1 MINLAPP
8 IASAQPE
15 LSVDIS
21 FFLQKINRALST
33 ISYGEE
39 PVELYDPIRYMM
51 ALGGKRIRPALT
63 LLAGHLFNNEV
74 DALLKPAIGIEV
86 FHNFTLLHD
95 DIMDKAPLRRGQPAV
110 HEKWNPNIAILSG
123 DVMLVRAYE
132 LFLEVPPAKL
142 PKALRLFSHTAA
154 QVCEGQQL
162 DMNFESRS
170 EVSIEE
176 YLQMITLKTAVL
188 LGLALEMGAFL
199 NEAPDKDALLL
210 KNFGINIGI
219 AFQLR
224 DDLLDVYGSQEK
236 FGKLV
241 GGDILAD
248 KKTFLLLTARAQA
261 NDQQKE
267 ILSRF
272 SSQTVYSPEEKVREV
287 TAVYDQLHIKA
298 QTEAKINQYFEEAI
312 QSLDAVAV
320 ALERKALLRHLALQL
335 MERES

>member
-1 MINLAPP
+1 MA
-8 IASAQPE
+8 
-15 LSVDIS
+15 
-21 FFLQKINRALST
+21 
-33 ISYGEE
+33 YGQD

-51 ALGGKRIRPALT
+51 ALGGKRIRPTLT
-63 LLAGHLFNNEV
+63 LLAGHLFKEEV
-74 DALLKPAIGIEV
+74 EALLKPAIGIEV

-95 DIMDKAPLRRGQPAV
+95 DIMDKAPLRRGQPSV

-132 LFLEVPPAKL
+132 LFLDVPAAKL
-142 PKALRLFSHTAA
+142 PKALRLFSQAAA

-162 DMNFESRS
+162 DMNFETQAD
-170 EVSIEE
+170 VSIQE

-188 LGLALEMGAFL
+188 LGLALEVGAFL
-199 NEAPDKDALLL
+199 NDAPDADALLL
-210 KNFGINIGI
+210 RSFGINVGI

-248 KKTFLLLTARAQA
+248 KKTFLLLTALAQA
-261 NDQQKE
+261 DERQKAV
-267 ILSRF
+267 LSQF
-272 SSQTVYSPEEKVREV
+272 KSQDGYSPQDKVQQV
-287 TAVYDQLHIKA
+287 TAVYDQLQVKA
-298 QTEAKINQYFEEAI
+298 QTEERINQYFETAI
-312 QSLDAVAV
+312 QSLDAVGV
-320 ALERKALLRHLALQL
+320 APERKTLLRHLAMQL

>member
-1 MINLAPP
+1 
-8 IASAQPE
+8 
-15 LSVDIS
+15 VDIS
-21 FFLQKINRALST
+21 FYLQKINRTLSS

-39 PVELYDPIRYMM
+39 PIELYDPIRYMM
-51 ALGGKRIRPALT
+51 GLGGKRIRPALT
-63 LLAGHLFNNEV
+63 LLAGHLFQDELE
-74 DALLKPAIGIEV
+74 ALLKPAIGIEV

-95 DIMDKAPLRRGQPAV
+95 DIMDKAPLRRGQPSV

-132 LFLEVPPAKL
+132 LFLDVPPAKL
-142 PKALRLFSHTAA
+142 PKVLRLFSHAAA

-162 DMNFESRS
+162 DMNFETRS
-170 EVSIEE
+170 QVSIEE
-176 YLQMITLKTAVL
+176 YLRMITLKTAVL

-199 NEAPDKDALLL
+199 NDAPEQDALLL

-248 KKTFLLLTARAQA
+248 KKTFLLLTALAQA
-261 NDQQKE
+261 NLEQKQM
-267 ILSRF
+267 LARF
-272 SSQTVYSPEEKVREV
+272 SRQTVLSPEEKVREV

-298 QTEAKINQYFEEAI
+298 QTEEKINQYFEEAI

-320 ALERKALLRHLALQL
+320 PPERKALLRHLALQL

>member
-1 MINLAPP
+1 MTKLAAPGTP
-8 IASAQPE
+8 AQPE
-15 LSVDIS
+15 LAVDIS
-21 FFLQKINRALST
+21 FLLHKINQALST

-39 PVELYDPIRYMM
+39 PAELYDPIRYMM

-63 LLAGHLFNNEV
+63 LMAGQLFKDEV
-74 DALLKPAIGIEV
+74 DELLKPAIGIEV

-95 DIMDKAPLRRGQPAV
+95 DIMDKAPLRRGQPSV

-132 LFLEVPPAKL
+132 CFLEVPAAKL
-142 PKALRLFSHTAA
+142 PKTLRLFSQTAA

-162 DMNFESRS
+162 DMNFETRS
-170 EVSIEE
+170 QVSIPE

-199 NEAPDKDALLL
+199 NDAPDEDAGLLR
-210 KNFGINIGI
+210 NFGVKVGI

-224 DDLLDVYGSQEK
+224 DDLLDVYGAQEK

-261 NDQQKE
+261 DARQQE
-267 ILSRF
+267 ILAKF
-272 SSQTVYSPEEKVREV
+272 STAQGYAPEDKVREV
-287 TAVYDQLHIKA
+287 TSVYDQLNIKA
-298 QTEAKINQYFEEAI
+298 QTEEIINQYFEEAI
-312 QSLDAVAV
+312 QSLDAVRV
-320 ALERKALLRHLALQL
+320 ASERKAPLRHLAMQL

>member
-1 MINLAPP
+1 MSNLAAP

-51 ALGGKRIRPALT
+51 ALSGKRIRPTLT
-63 LLAGHLFNNEV
+63 LMAGHLFKDEV

-95 DIMDKAPLRRGQPAV
+95 DIMDKAPLRRGQPSV

-132 LFLEVPPAKL
+132 LFLDVEPAKL
-142 PKALRLFSHTAA
+142 PKALRLFSHAAA

-162 DMNFESRS
+162 DMNFETRT

-176 YLQMITLKTAVL
+176 YLRMITLKTAVL
-188 LGLALEMGAFL
+188 LGMALEMGAFL
-199 NEAPDKDALLL
+199 NDAPDEDALLL

-261 NDQQKE
+261 NAGQKQ

-272 SSQTVYSPEEKVREV
+272 STQTVYSPEEKVREV

-298 QTEAKINQYFEEAI
+298 QTEEKINQYFEEAI
-312 QSLDAVAV
+312 QSLDAVRV
-320 ALERKALLRHLALQL
+320 APERKALMRQLALQL

>member
-1 MINLAPP
+1 MTNLAAPK
-8 IASAQPE
+8 ASAEPE
-15 LSVDIS
+15 LSVDIT
-21 FFLQKINRALST
+21 FFFQKINRALST
-33 ISYGEE
+33 ISYGED
-39 PVELYDPIRYMM
+39 PAELYDPIRYMM
-51 ALGGKRIRPALT
+51 ELGGKRIRPTLT

-95 DIMDKAPLRRGQPAV
+95 DLMDKAPLRRGQPAV

-142 PKALRLFSHTAA
+142 PKALRLFSQTAA

-162 DMNFESRS
+162 DMNFETCP

-176 YLQMITLKTAVL
+176 YLRMITLKTAVL

-199 NEAPDKDALLL
+199 NEAPEEDARLL
-210 KNFGINIGI
+210 KNFGINVGI

-248 KKTFLLLTARAQA
+248 KKTYLLLTALAQA
-261 NDQQKE
+261 NPEQKE

-272 SSQTVYSPEEKVREV
+272 AGPVAYAPEAKVREV
-287 TAVYDQLHIKA
+287 TAVYDQLNIKA
-298 QTEAKINQYFEEAI
+298 QTEEKINQYFEEAI
-312 QSLDAVAV
+312 QSLDAVGV
-320 ALERKALLRHLALQL
+320 APERKVLLRQLALQL

>member
-1 MINLAPP
+1 M
-8 IASAQPE
+8 
-15 LSVDIS
+15 
-21 FFLQKINRALST
+21 
-33 ISYGEE
+33 SYGEE
-39 PVELYDPIRYMM
+39 PAELYEPIRYMM
-51 ALGGKRIRPALT
+51 GLGGKRIRPALT
-63 LLAGHLFNNEV
+63 LMAGQLFKDEV

-95 DIMDKAPLRRGQPAV
+95 DIMDKAPLRRGQPSV

-132 LFLEVPPAKL
+132 CLLDVPPAKL

-170 EVSIEE
+170 QVGIPE

-199 NEAPDKDALLL
+199 NDAPDPDAELLR
-210 KNFGINIGI
+210 NFGVKVGI

-261 NDQQKE
+261 DTRQLE
-267 ILSRF
+267 VLSRF
-272 SSQTVYSPEEKVREV
+272 STSPGYAPEDKVREV
-287 TAVYDQLHIKA
+287 TAVYDQLGIKA
-298 QTEAKINQYFEEAI
+298 QTEEIINQYFEEAI
-312 QSLDAVAV
+312 QSLDAVRV
-320 ALERKALLRHLALQL
+320 AAERKAPLRHLAMQL